1 MRGGIQVAICVFFLF
16 IVPGMV
22 GEVSE
27 VELSGFRSALVLG
40 AIVLVVMSLLGVAK
54 IVVGVLDFMGRTDVH
69 GRVMSLQDRRLGDVL
84 PGFVQNMVV
93 NSSLL
98 RGSNVGRDARRYRTE
113 LVLNT
118 PDGVKQWTLRGRGRR
133 QTMLTVGQDVT
144 ISVTPIAGHVSNIR
158 GMTR

>member
-1 MRGGIQVAICVFFLF
+1 MQIAISGFFLF

-40 AIVLVVMSLLGVAK
+40 AVVLVVLLLLGVVK
-54 IVVGVLDFMGRTDVH
+54 IVVGILDFMGRKDVH
-69 GRVMSLQDRRLGDVL
+69 GRVVSLQDRRLGDVL

-93 NSSLL
+93 NSALL

-118 PDGVKQWTLRGRGRR
+118 PDGIKQWTLRGRGRR
-133 QTMLTVGQDVT
+133 QSMLNVGQDVT

-158 GMTR
+158 HMTR